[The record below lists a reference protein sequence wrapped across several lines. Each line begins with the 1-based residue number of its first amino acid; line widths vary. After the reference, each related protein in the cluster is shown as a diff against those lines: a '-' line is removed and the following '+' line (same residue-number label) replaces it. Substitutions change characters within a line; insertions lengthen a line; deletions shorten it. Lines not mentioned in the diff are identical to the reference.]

1 MISENG
7 VINVGGKDM
16 GQITIIKDNEGG
28 KRVQLYTP
36 DGIFLC
42 ACPFSGEDD
51 IGFHVGQALYNG
63 YLAGQQNTMVA
74 VAARVNRAIYEKNE
88 LAL

>member
-7 VINVGGKDM
+7 VINVGGRDV
-16 GQITIIKDNEGG
+16 GQITIIKDKDGG

-42 ACPFSGEDD
+42 ACPFSGDDD

-74 VAARVNRAIYEKNE
+74 VASRVNRAIYEKNE
-88 LAL
+88 MTL